1 MTLTR
6 RGTLIGAAALG
17 GAGLA
22 AASALPASAQRRG
35 GDLVFAQEA
44 TVPTLDMHFSTS
56 IATRNVAM
64 NMYEMLVS
72 RNENN
77 APVADLAEGWDESAD
92 GLTYTFRLRRGVKFH
107 NGKDMTSAD
116 VLASWQR
123 YARMA
128 LQRRV
133 LADVEKMEAPDAAT
147 FVVRLKTRQPT
158 FIDQISSFAVPISI
172 HPAEQADREGGK
184 LDPIGTGP
192 FQFVEFVPDS
202 HVLIRR
208 FDGYA
213 PNTRF
218 TGTDGFAG
226 RKVVTLDT
234 VRYRLVREPG
244 ARVAGLET
252 GEFHVVEDVP
262 TKSAE
267 RLRTNREIRL
277 LPMKHW
283 WLHGAWVNHHRPPT
297 DNLMVRRAIQTALD
311 MEAIMEI
318 ATDGAYDLQP
328 GLQYPG
334 NPYYTDAGKQFYNVN
349 DPARA
354 QAMLRQANY
363 QGQEV
368 VIITNSSFQ
377 SMYSAAVVATEQL
390 RAIGLKVRMDVFDWA
405 TAIARR
411 RERDAWNFWFT
422 GQGTGPSVGPF
433 TAMIDVVSPQ
443 LNQVVADPTLDAL
456 YADLLAKPTEAERKA
471 VFAKFQERVYEQVH
485 FLKFGD
491 LTKVQA
497 ARASVQGFTPYRIP
511 RFWNVSLG
519 A

>member
-1 MTLTR
+1 MRLTR
-6 RGTLIGAAALG
+6 RDTLLG

-22 AASALPASAQRRG
+22 AAAALPAAAQRRG
-35 GDLVFAQEA
+35 GDVVFAQEA
-44 TVPTLDMHFSTS
+44 TVPTLDMHLSTS

-72 RNENN
+72 RNESN
-77 APVADLAEGWDESAD
+77 APAPDLAEAWEESAD
-92 GLTYTFRLRRGVKFH
+92 GLTYTFRLRQGVKFH

-123 YARMA
+123 YARMGI
-128 LQRRV
+128 QRRV
-133 LADVEKMEAPDAAT
+133 LGDLERMEAPDAAT
-147 FVVRLKTRQPT
+147 FVVRLKAGQPT

-172 HPAEQADREGGK
+172 HPAEQADREGGRI
-184 LDPIGTGP
+184 DPIGTGP

-202 HVLIRR
+202 HVLVRR

-213 PNTRF
+213 PNMRYQ
-218 TGTDGFAG
+218 GTDGFAG

-234 VRYRLVREPG
+234 VRFRLVREPG

-267 RLRTNREIRL
+267 RLRTNRDIRL
-277 LPMKHW
+277 LPMRHW

-297 DNLMVRRAIQTALD
+297 DSLMVRRAIQTALD

-334 NPYYTDAGKQFYNVN
+334 NPYYTDAGKQFFNVN
-349 DPARA
+349 APSRA

-363 QGQEV
+363 QGQEL

-377 SMYSAAVVATEQL
+377 SMYAAAVVVTEQL
-390 RAIGLKVRMDVFDWA
+390 RAIGMRVRMDVFDWA

-411 RERDAWNFWFT
+411 RERDAWNLWFT

-443 LNQVVADPTLDAL
+443 LNQVVPDATLDAL
-456 YADLLAKPTEAERKA
+456 YADLLSKPTEAERKA
-471 VFAKFQERVYEQVH
+471 VFARFQERVYEQVH
-485 FLKFGD
+485 SLKFGD
-491 LTKVQA
+491 LTKIQA
-497 ARASVQGFTPYRIP
+497 ARAIVQGFTPYRIP
-511 RFWNVSLG
+511 RFWNISLAG
-519 A
+519 